1 MALPSIYDAA
11 RAHLFT
17 DRDKMEAAGLPAPT
31 INHLL
36 RIRDIYNYWLSFPS
50 KRDRDIVAQ
59 LRTRYGIGDTVARED
74 LRLIKQLL
82 GDFQKTSKD
91 YKRYRFETWVAK
103 AFEKA
108 DALNNTRDMVAAAA
122 QYAKY
127 GQLDKE
133 DERANVLDKLVPLKL
148 LFTDD
153 PTVIGIQRLP
163 DHRKKIK
170 EMKERYWSEATEEV
184 EYEEI
189 DAGIDDIFK
198 PLPPYAADTDGDTA
212 GIS

>member
-11 RAHLFT
+11 QAHLFS
-17 DRDKMEAAGLPAPT
+17 DRDKMAAAGLPAAT

-59 LRTRYGIGDTVARED
+59 LRSRYGIGDTVARED
-74 LRLIKQLL
+74 LRLIKRLL

-91 YKRYRFETWVAK
+91 YKRYRFEMMVTK
-103 AFEKA
+103 AYDKA
-108 DALNNTRDMVAAAA
+108 DAQNNTRDMVAAAA

-133 DERANVLDKLVPLKL
+133 DERAAVIDKLVPMALR
-148 LFTDD
+148 FTDD
-153 PTVIGIQRLP
+153 PAVIGIPRMP
-163 DHRKKIK
+163 GSREKIK
-170 EMKERYWSEATEEV
+170 KMKEKYWSEATEEV
-184 EYEEI
+184 DFEEI
-189 DAGIDDIFK
+189 DAGLDDIFK
-198 PLPPYAADTDGDTA
+198 PLPPYATDSDADPA
-212 GIS
+212 GLP